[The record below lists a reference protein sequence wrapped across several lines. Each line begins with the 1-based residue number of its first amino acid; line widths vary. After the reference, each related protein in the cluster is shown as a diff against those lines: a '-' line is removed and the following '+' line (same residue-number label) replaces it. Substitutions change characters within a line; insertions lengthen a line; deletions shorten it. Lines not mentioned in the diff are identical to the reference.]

1 MSAGI
6 SDHEL
11 LKGISS
17 GDRLAFQTLY
27 ARHNVKLFR
36 YLMRLVGERALA
48 EDVLH
53 DVFLEVWRSAGRF
66 EGRSSPATWM
76 MSIARFRAVD
86 SLRRRGAPAAEMDE
100 AASEIADEDFSP
112 EERSMMGNK
121 SEAIR
126 RCLEKLSPEHR
137 EIIDLVYYHEKSIR
151 EICEIV
157 GIPENTVKTRMFY
170 ARKKLQSLLTEAG
183 IDARWP

>member
-1 MSAGI
+1 MGEGT

-11 LKGISS
+11 LGRIAS
-17 GDRLAFQTLY
+17 GDRLAFQTFY

-36 YLMRLVGERALA
+36 YLVRLIGERALA

-53 DVFLEVWRSAGRF
+53 DVYLEVWRSADRF
-66 EGRSSPATWM
+66 EGRSSPATWV
-76 MSIARFRAVD
+76 MSIARFKAVNT
-86 SLRRRGAPAAEMDE
+86 LRKRGARVPDSEDAAEEM
-100 AASEIADEDFSP
+100 EDGDASP
-112 EERSMMGNK
+112 EERSMMADK

-126 RCLEKLSPEHR
+126 RCLAKLSPEHR

-151 EICEIV
+151 EVCDIV

-170 ARKKLQSLLTEAG
+170 ARKKLQHFLNEAG
-183 IDARWP
+183 VDAKWP